1 MLHRLYNWVL
11 TLAGN
16 RFAEPWLA
24 IVAFAESSF
33 FPVPPD
39 LMLAPM
45 IMAKPEKAYRYA
57 AICTAASV
65 FGGMLGYAIGYYLE
79 PVGHALLALSGHSG
93 GVEQFQDWYTQ
104 WGVWVILIKGFT
116 PIPYKLVTI
125 ASGLAQFS
133 FPMFIAASVA
143 TRGGRFFL
151 EAYLIRRFG
160 VQFQAM
166 IERRMILV
174 TTVVLLVLIAGVLA
188 VKLLA

>member
-16 RFAEPWLA
+16 RFAELWLA

-65 FGGMLGYAIGYYLE
+65 AGGMLGYAIGYYLE
-79 PVGHALLALSGHSG
+79 PVGHALLALTGHSG
-93 GVEQFQDWYTQ
+93 GVAQFQDWYAQ
-104 WGVWVILIKGFT
+104 WGVWLILIKGFT

-125 ASGLAQFS
+125 ASGLAEFS
-133 FPMFIAASVA
+133 FPIFIAASVA

-151 EAYLIRRFG
+151 EAYLINRFG
-160 VQFQAM
+160 VQVQAM

-188 VKLLA
+188 VKLLG